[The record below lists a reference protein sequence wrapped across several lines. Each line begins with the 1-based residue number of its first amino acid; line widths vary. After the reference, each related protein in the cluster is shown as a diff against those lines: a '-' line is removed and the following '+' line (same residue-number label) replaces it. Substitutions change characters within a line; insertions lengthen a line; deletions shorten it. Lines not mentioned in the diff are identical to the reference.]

1 MNIDYIQDKING
13 QREKLLKHKL
23 YSNIESIKDL
33 RVFTENH
40 IYAVWDFMSLLKAL
54 QIKLTCTKTPWIP
67 NSNSQTAYLI
77 NEIVLAEE
85 TDINQAG
92 KRKSHYELYLDAMID
107 IGAEIEFPTKTINKI
122 ASSENIFMSIDK
134 LEIHENIKEFLK
146 FTFSVI
152 KEGKPHKI
160 AAIFTFGREN
170 LIPNM
175 FNEILREFEKNVT
188 EGDISKLIYYFERH
202 IELDEDEHGPMALE
216 MVSMLAENDPKK
228 WNEIESIS
236 IQALKKRILL
246 WDAINE
252 QIENKTWTN
261 LRSSNEETYSQEY
274 KNLKPNFKFQFNLHT
289 YFFEKII

>member
-1 MNIDYIQDKING
+1 MNIDYIQDKIND

-23 YSNIESIKDL
+23 YSNIETIKDL
-33 RVFTENH
+33 QVFTENH

-54 QIKLTCTKTPWIP
+54 QIKLTCTKTPWVP

-92 KRKSHYELYLDAMID
+92 ERKSHYELYLDAMID
-107 IGAEIEFPTKTINKI
+107 IGARTEKPVKIINEIANSEDIFNTID
-122 ASSENIFMSIDK
+122 NIN
-134 LEIHENIKEFLK
+134 IHPNIREFLN

-152 KEGKPHKI
+152 KEGKPHEI

-236 IQALKKRILL
+236 IQALEKRILL

-252 QIENKTWTN
+252 QIENKTWTD
-261 LRSSNEETYSQEY
+261 LRSSNEETYSHEY
-274 KNLKPNFKFQFNLHT
+274 KNLKPDFKF
-289 YFFEKII
+289 

>member
-1 MNIDYIQDKING
+1 MNIDSIQNKIKDHRN
-13 QREKLLKHKL
+13 KLLEHKL

-33 RVFTENH
+33 QVFTENH

-54 QIKLTCTKTPWIP
+54 QIKLTCTKTPWLP
-67 NSNSQTAYLI
+67 NNNSQTAYLI

-85 TDINQAG
+85 TDINQVG
-92 KRKSHYELYLDAMID
+92 VRKSHYELYLDAMID
-107 IGAEIEFPTKTINKI
+107 IGAKTEKPVEIINEI
-122 ASSENIFMSIDK
+122 ANSENIFNAI
-134 LEIHENIKEFLK
+134 ENINIHPNIKNFLN

-152 KEGKPHKI
+152 DEGKPHKI

-175 FNEILREFEKNVT
+175 FNEILREFEKNVS

-216 MVSMLAENDPKK
+216 MVSMLAENDPDK
-228 WNEIESIS
+228 WKEIEDIS
-236 IQALKKRILL
+236 IEALEKRILL

-252 QIENKTWTN
+252 QIENKTWTD
-261 LRSSNEETYSQEY
+261 LRSSDKETYSHEY
-274 KNLKPNFKFQFNLHT
+274 KNLKPDFKF
-289 YFFEKII
+289 

>member
-23 YSNIESIKDL
+23 YSNIETIKDL

-40 IYAVWDFMSLLKAL
+40 VYAVWDFMSLLKAL
-54 QIKLTCTKTPWIP
+54 QIKLTCTKTPWVP

-122 ASSENIFMSIDK
+122 ASSQNIFISIDK

-188 EGDISKLIYYFERH
+188 EGDLSKLIYYFERH

-216 MVSMLAENDPKK
+216 MVSMLAENDHEK
-228 WNEIESIS
+228 WKEIEEIS
-236 IQALKKRILL
+236 IEALEKRILL

-252 QIENKTWTN
+252 QIEDKTWTN
-261 LRSSNEETYSQEY
+261 LRSSNEETYSNEY
-274 KNLKPNFKFQFNLHT
+274 KNLKPDFKF
-289 YFFEKII
+289 